1 MFFFYITSTL
11 WACARGGSGACTVLC
26 QLLVAHPHTSYP
38 AHTTLPCRIVHKVVQ
53 AHAVIGPS
61 FFSQSETQKAKV
73 KGLVQDYVQQYKA
86 SNKR

>member
-1 MFFFYITSTL
+1 M
-11 WACARGGSGACTVLC
+11 
-26 QLLVAHPHTSYP
+26 
-38 AHTTLPCRIVHKVVQ
+38 VQ

-86 SNKR
+86 SNNMKR